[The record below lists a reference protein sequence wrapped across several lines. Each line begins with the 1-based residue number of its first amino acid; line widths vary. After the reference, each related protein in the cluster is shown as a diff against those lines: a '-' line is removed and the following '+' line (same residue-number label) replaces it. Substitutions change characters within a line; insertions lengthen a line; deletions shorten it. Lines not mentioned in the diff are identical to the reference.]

1 MEMPEMF
8 QGESLKRLFQGAAFA
23 AVATIFAGFKFFDWT
38 LASTAAEMAQ
48 DQSKAAVVAA
58 LAPLCVQ
65 NFQQSTDASANL
77 VAMNKV
83 ASWNR
88 GSYIQDG
95 GWAAFAGQ
103 KASDSDLA
111 DACAKLLSV
120 PNS

>member
-8 QGESLKRLFQGAAFA
+8 QGESRKRLLQGAAFA
-23 AVATIFAGFKFFDWT
+23 VVATIFVGFKFFDWT

-48 DQSKAAVVAA
+48 DQSKAAVVTA

-65 NFQQSTDASANL
+65 KFQQSTDASTNL

-83 ASWNR
+83 DSWNR
-88 GSYIQDG
+88 GSFIQDG
-95 GWAAFAGQ
+95 GWATFAGQ
-103 KASDSDLA
+103 TGSDSDLA

-120 PNS
+120 PKA